1 MNKIIHGDSMRLD
14 WDAALGGRTIDL
26 LMIDPPYNTTTLEFD
41 GSFDVADMMKA
52 MDTHLSHTAWIFM
65 WGTVEMAAMLLPTYK
80 RKFEYVWSKAI
91 TFSRPTTV
99 RPLMAH
105 ETCYAFIRK
114 DLERVGDLYF
124 DKHALRLPGEPYKR
138 HRDNVEQSEFR
149 DNTNLMKDI
158 HTDNWGYRE
167 GQTVLNGHVKK
178 QMRRAERTEHPTQKP
193 LAIYE
198 PILRAYCPPKG
209 LVVDP
214 CAGSGTTHVAGINT
228 KRNTICVEKNENY
241 CAMISKRPIPKP
253 HPVVQKPPEQRLD
266 VFVI

>member
-14 WDAALGGRTIDL
+14 WDVALGGRTIDL
-26 LMIDPPYNTTTLEFD
+26 LMVDPPYNTTTLEFD

-52 MDTHLSHTAWIFM
+52 MDTHLSPTAWIFM
-65 WGTVEMAAMLLPTYK
+65 WGTVEMAAMLLPAYR
-80 RKFEYVWSKAI
+80 RKFEYIWSKAI

-105 ETCYAFIRK
+105 ETCYVFIRR

-149 DNTNLMKDI
+149 ESTNLMKDV

-167 GQTVLNGHVKK
+167 GQTVLDGHVKR
-178 QMRRAERTEHPTQKP
+178 QMRRVERTDHPTQKP

-198 PILRAYCPPKG
+198 PILRAYCPPDG

-214 CAGSGTTHVAGINT
+214 CAGSGTTHIAGVNT
-228 KRNTICVEKNENY
+228 KRDTVCVEKEEKY
-241 CAMISKRPIPKP
+241 CSIIRERKVPIPQPIVKKP
-253 HPVVQKPPEQRLD
+253 EMRTLD
-266 VFVI
+266 MWK